1 MEIIT
6 ILAFSKSCRG
16 VINEQAQFNIPQG
29 ALMRYSNKKLDC
41 KSTVSGSLY
50 CTGMLLSAG
59 MNFKLY
65 GFGFKL
71 LYCVLSWA
79 NVGYLIG

>member
-1 MEIIT
+1 
-6 ILAFSKSCRG
+6 
-16 VINEQAQFNIPQG
+16 
-29 ALMRYSNKKLDC
+29 MRYSNKKLDC